1 MKMDCFGRPFNM
13 EELMKLGIRRII
25 SLTLLVVAI
34 LAAAQIVAGVS
45 APSGSP
51 YLSALSDMA
60 AQSALAAPGCN
71 NKTCEKDP
79 RKGPTCFSAT
89 GSNCKVAGGCTSTP
103 C

>member
-1 MKMDCFGRPFNM
+1 MEIDCIGCPLNV

-25 SLTLLVVAI
+25 SLALLVVAVM
-34 LAAAQIVAGVS
+34 AAVQIVTGVS
-45 APSGSP
+45 APARSP
-51 YLSALSDMA
+51 YLSALSDMS
-60 AQSALAAPGCN
+60 AQPALAAPGCN

-79 RKGPTCFSAT
+79 RKGPTCFQAM

>member
-1 MKMDCFGRPFNM
+1 MKVST
-13 EELMKLGIRRII
+13 RRII
-25 SLTLLVVAI
+25 WRTLFLVAV
-34 LAAAQIVAGVS
+34 LATAQIVTGVS
-45 APSGSP
+45 SPSRSP

-79 RKGPTCFSAT
+79 RKGPTCFQAT

>member
-1 MKMDCFGRPFNM
+1 MKVST
-13 EELMKLGIRRII
+13 RRII
-25 SLTLLVVAI
+25 WRTLTLVAV
-34 LAAAQIVAGVS
+34 LATAQIVTGVS
-45 APSGSP
+45 SPARSP

>member
-1 MKMDCFGRPFNM
+1 MKVST
-13 EELMKLGIRRII
+13 RRII
-25 SLTLLVVAI
+25 WRTLTLVAV
-34 LAAAQIVAGVS
+34 LATAQIVTGVS
-45 APSGSP
+45 SPARSP

-79 RKGPTCFSAT
+79 RKGPTCFQAT
-89 GSNCKVAGGCTSTP
+89 GSNCKVSGGCTSTP